1 MSERAASA
9 NASGPLRMR
18 PYLIVGF
25 QRSGTTMTHLL
36 LAGHPAVSA
45 LGGELRRPFYE
56 EGLAVFTGG
65 YLNETETA
73 HHHRVLFDAIT
84 TIRATDDTR
93 YHGAKTVVN
102 SPRGARHVVA
112 VLRRSF
118 PDMKVVM
125 VRRNDWVAQYGSVL
139 QRARTGIAHSWRK
152 GKDGQPWMPGEAD
165 PVSINPLLFRLYAMR
180 VHETLEE
187 LDALRSTHPVHVL
200 DYEAYC
206 RDPDAGYR
214 AVLRFLELPY
224 VEPTWMFSQKVSPPP
239 EDFIRNY
246 AGLTAVAESIR
257 QGAKPSRPTLI
268 AAKVLRRMQFAGRRV
283 QESLSRIRSR
293 RPALSR
299 AVLPPRT

>member
-1 MSERAASA
+1 
-9 NASGPLRMR
+9 MR
-18 PYLIVGF
+18 
-25 QRSGTTMTHLL
+25 Q
-36 LAGHPAVSA
+36 
-45 LGGELRRPFYE
+45 PFYD

-65 YLNETETA
+65 YLNKIKTA

-84 TIRATDDTR
+84 TLRVTGATR

-102 SPRGARHVVA
+102 SPRGARSIVA
-112 VLRRSF
+112 VLRRAF
-118 PDMKVVM
+118 PGIKIVM

-187 LDALRSTHPVHVL
+187 LDALRATHPVHVL
-200 DYEAYC
+200 GYEAYC

-224 VEPTWMFSQKVSPPP
+224 VAPTWMFSQKVSPPP
-239 EDFIRNY
+239 RSFIRNY
-246 AGLTAVAESIR
+246 DGVTVIAESIR

-268 AAKVLRRMQFAGRRV
+268 AAKVLRRMQFARRWV

-299 AVLPPRT
+299 TVLPSARDWPQ